1 MIVIMTCNGSVF
13 VFWNAENEHRPVWK
27 VWNPGKSFSPF
38 SVEGHSPSH
47 MRSIGSWEG
56 VEGASIKITTRI
68 ANLNRS
74 GVIATCVHN
83 VSTESR
89 VGQRSIR
96 SEVVVRTHNHTHT
109 HTHTQADRTDCSIRT
124 TKVVGKY
131 SEVGTMMTTK
141 WRRWSFS
148 AQTRLRTFLPR
159 FVLFVT
165 CHFSGA
171 GRAIGPL
178 CVCACA
184 RASEY
189 VHKVTL
195 ESNDI

>member
-1 MIVIMTCNGSVF
+1 M
-13 VFWNAENEHRPVWK
+13 
-27 VWNPGKSFSPF
+27 WNPGKSFSPF
-38 SVEGHSPSH
+38 YVEGHSPSH

-109 HTHTQADRTDCSIRT
+109 HTHTH
-124 TKVVGKY
+124 K
-131 SEVGTMMTTK
+131 
-141 WRRWSFS
+141 
-148 AQTRLRTFLPR
+148 QT
-159 FVLFVT
+159 
-165 CHFSGA
+165 
-171 GRAIGPL
+171 GPIAL
-178 CVCACA
+178 SVPLKLSVNIA
-184 RASEY
+184 
-189 VHKVTL
+189 KL
-195 ESNDI
+195 EQ